1 MKTYRTN
8 SIWGIEPRNT
18 DTKSKKDLD
27 CKCSICN
34 EVKTETIFIYLWNDD
49 EENDNY
55 KYCED
60 CSNMRFECDYEFK
73 VVR

>member
-8 SIWGIEPRNT
+8 SIWGIEPRYT
-18 DTKSKKDLD
+18 DRESKKDFD
-27 CKCSICN
+27 CKCSRCN

-49 EENDNY
+49 KENDNY

-60 CSNMRFECDYEFK
+60 CSNMRFECDYQFK